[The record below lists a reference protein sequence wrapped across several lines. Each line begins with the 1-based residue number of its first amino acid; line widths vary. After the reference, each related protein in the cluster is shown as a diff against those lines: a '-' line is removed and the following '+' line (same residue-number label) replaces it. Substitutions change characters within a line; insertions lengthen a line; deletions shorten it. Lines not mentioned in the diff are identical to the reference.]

1 MITANLYGVFRVEIG
16 QKSLTVDVP
25 EGTSVG
31 NAILSI
37 VDDHPALRKFW
48 IAEDGGLSGHVLV
61 AVNGVEVYSLPA
73 GLQTPLKD
81 NDRLDF
87 FSPLAGG

>member
-1 MITANLYGVFRVEIG
+1 MITANLFGVFRVEIG
-16 QKSLTVDVP
+16 QKSLAVEIPD
-25 EGTSVG
+25 GTSVG
-31 NAILSI
+31 KAILTI
-37 VDDHPALRKFW
+37 VDQHPTLRKYW
-48 IAEDGGLSGHVLV
+48 IGEDGGLSGHVLV
-61 AVNGVEVYSLPA
+61 AVNGVEVYSLPS